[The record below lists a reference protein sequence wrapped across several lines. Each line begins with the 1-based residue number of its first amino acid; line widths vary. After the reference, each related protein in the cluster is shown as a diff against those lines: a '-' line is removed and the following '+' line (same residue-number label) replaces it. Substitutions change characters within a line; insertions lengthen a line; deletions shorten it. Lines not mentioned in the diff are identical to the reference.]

1 MHFTAATLSFFS
13 YLAAGSRWLRFN
25 NYVSSM
31 QLANDSSLI
40 SWPTVVLAPVLAGAT
55 FDVAFSASA
64 SDVVHPKFP
73 VPPTE
78 RLVSERK
85 VFFFYLEEF
94 VEKCT
99 WSDVG
104 VVFQHFWRMLQVLRK
119 LVPRTEGGKSPGNEV
134 LIAKHSFTDTAHKKA
149 QIHSAQTYYTSKPS
163 WQRQPNEALLLR
175 NSSSL
180 RSCFSSYRSIVTV
193 LQLSL
198 VRCFIKKNAL

>member
-1 MHFTAATLSFFS
+1 MHLTAAPLSFFS

-55 FDVAFSASA
+55 FDVVFSASA
-64 SDVVHPKFP
+64 SDVVYPKFS

-119 LVPRTEGGKSPGNEV
+119 LVPRTEGGKSPGNEE
-134 LIAKHSFTDTAHKKA
+134 LIAKHSFTNTAHRTKKHKSITHRPITPVS
-149 QIHSAQTYYTSKPS
+149 QVGSGNQMRRCFRRILHLCVVFHHTEVS
-163 WQRQPNEALLLR
+163 WQFFSLAWSAAL
-175 NSSSL
+175 
-180 RSCFSSYRSIVTV
+180 
-193 LQLSL
+193 
-198 VRCFIKKNAL
+198 